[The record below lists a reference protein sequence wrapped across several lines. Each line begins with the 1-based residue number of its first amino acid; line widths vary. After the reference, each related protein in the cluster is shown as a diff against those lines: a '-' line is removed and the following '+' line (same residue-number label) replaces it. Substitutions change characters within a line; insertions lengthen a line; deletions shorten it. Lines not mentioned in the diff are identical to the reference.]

1 MTGLH
6 CRGTESSVSG
16 VPCVIQVT
24 MNSVIHFLSIS
35 CSIPPPPQVCL
46 SRTQQ
51 LSRALAAILSAYNA
65 IYSKNTL
72 GLVLL
77 LYIFGLYVSLSMTVR
92 LTSYPS
98 LSLFFFKMLGFFFLS
113 LYFALF
119 TALNSVNAIAVKAG
133 YMLAVLANIKFSNTW
148 LVGKVTFNT

>member
-1 MTGLH
+1 
-6 CRGTESSVSG
+6 
-16 VPCVIQVT
+16 

-51 LSRALAAILSAYNA
+51 LSQVLAAILSAYNA

-98 LSLFFFKMLGFFFLS
+98 LSLFFFKMLGCFFFFLS

-133 YMLAVLANIKFSNTW
+133 YMLAVLANIKFSNT
-148 LVGKVTFNT
+148 